1 VEWVKDKKLVLR
13 AIVALLVVIEITTI
27 FLMYKSFS
35 HRNIDKV
42 KEVNTVDKK
51 HFAMYVE
58 NKDTGKYEVYTGGT
72 YYPSGYI
79 LDEEMSKCVDNNGA
93 AVADVLS
100 YSNGKLT
107 VASNKTLFCDI
118 YLQLPPPDLKVSINT
133 VESDDATSTTVPI
146 AYGLG
151 YKKEVSCNNKVV
163 TWNDKYQRLE
173 VSSTIENS
181 TTCTLTYSKDTS
193 DYTKDYLTQYI
204 IDQAV
209 EGTSDGTGQA
219 VGDVVHE
226 TFEDASGTMVDT
238 GYRYEGKNPDN
249 YVWFNNELW
258 RIIGVFDT
266 EIVDEDGN
274 VTGTEKLT
282 KIIREEPIGL
292 INWDKS
298 LKNNWP
304 GSSLYKLLNSIDGDT
319 NSGAYLNSQDGNV
332 SGYCFGYN
340 TIVKANCDYTGK
352 GLDGLTSYYGS
363 LIENV
368 KWYLGGISSSTDAE
382 NSYRSPASTW
392 YTYERGNLVYDETS
406 ATEVD
411 AYIGLMYGSDYGYS
425 VKASAKCNRSKS
437 LHSYGS
443 KYCASESWLY
453 NGNEWLITP
462 TSDEKSGAMG
472 VYNDG
477 WLLSRTSGTFA
488 YAVRPVVYL
497 NSKVYKISGT
507 GKAVD
512 PYTIGV

>member
-274 VTGTEKLT
+274 VTGTEELT
-282 KIIREEPIGL
+282 KIIREEPIGTL
-292 INWDKS
+292 AWDKDAN
-298 LKNNWP
+298 NNWP
-304 GSSLYKLLNSIDGDT
+304 DSSLYKLLNVIEGDT
-319 NSGAYLNSQDGNV
+319 NSGAYLNSQNGND
-332 SGYCFGYN
+332 SGYCYAYR
-340 TIVKANCDYTGK
+340 TTVKGNCDYTEK

-363 LIENV
+363 MLENV
-368 KWYLGGISSSTDAE
+368 KWYLGGISTSSDAE
-382 NSYRSPASTW
+382 NYYDSPASTW
-392 YTYERGNLVYDETS
+392 YTYERGNLVYDETRD
-406 ATEVD
+406 TEVS

-425 VKASAKCNRSKS
+425 VKASANCNREKG
-437 LHSYGS
+437 LYSYNTR
-443 KYCASESWLY
+443 YCASESWLY
-453 NGNEWLITP
+453 NSFNWLITP
-462 TSDEKSGAMG
+462 YSNTNYTAANVPNSGRLMSYDVG
-472 VYNDG
+472 DI
-477 WLLSRTSGTFA
+477 SSTI
-488 YAVRPVVYL
+488 RPVVYL
-497 NSKVYKISGT
+497 DSKVYKISGT
-507 GKAVD
+507 GKVID
-512 PYTIGV
+512 PYIIGM